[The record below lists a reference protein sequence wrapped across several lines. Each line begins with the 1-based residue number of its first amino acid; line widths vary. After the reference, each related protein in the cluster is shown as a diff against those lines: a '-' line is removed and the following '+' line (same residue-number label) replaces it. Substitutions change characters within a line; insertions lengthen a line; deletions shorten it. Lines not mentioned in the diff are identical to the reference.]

1 MCSGFFCILSGKTPV
16 QVCSGKIFGLYLSL
30 FSVACFA
37 ASPRCSCLVG
47 LCGYRRAAWYLSFA
61 PTRVSSFIRL
71 SVMKTPI
78 DMQPLYTYVNEE
90 MTPLDLLKCLN
101 GLSIDYTRLLIG
113 KMEEGDPRQEVDRET
128 YNYLY
133 EIHRL
138 SVCLIEGMRRA
149 QNQQARG
156 SLGEP
161 EVERETMRK
170 RAK

>member
-1 MCSGFFCILSGKTPV
+1 
-16 QVCSGKIFGLYLSL
+16 
-30 FSVACFA
+30 
-37 ASPRCSCLVG
+37 
-47 LCGYRRAAWYLSFA
+47 
-61 PTRVSSFIRL
+61 
-71 SVMKTPI
+71 MKTPI

-113 KMEEGDPRQEVDRET
+113 KMEEDDPKQEVDWET

-156 SLGEP
+156 SVGERV
-161 EVERETMRK
+161 VERKTVTK
-170 RAK
+170 RGK